1 MLLAKFEWLGLCRL
15 LTLWTYAWRATLHT
29 IIYFQILLTHILY
42 SQIDMISLRYANSGP
57 LVSKAF
63 LQSFF
68 ISFTCFLIWLMSTM
82 SSINYIHHG
91 TSSLI
96 SVVMLFITNRNRLGH
111 SASYKC
117 KLKCCPLSSY
127 TCNHLSLDVLYNFD
141 ITIMHL
147 FFSTVFGIFSLLSKS
162 LRSRLNKKMAS
173 VRKLPSIILK
183 WNIWFLS

>member
-1 MLLAKFEWLGLCRL
+1 MIQLATGQVLVPKSQRNWSYMQIGGWLNSLLAEFKWLGLHRL

-29 IIYFQILLTHILY
+29 VINFQILLTHILY
-42 SQIDMISLRYANSGP
+42 SQIEMISLRYANSRP

-91 TSSLI
+91 TSSSI
-96 SVVMLFITNRNRLGH
+96 SVVMLFITNKNSLGH
-111 SASYKC
+111 SACYKC

-127 TCNHLSLDVLYNFD
+127 TCNHLSIDALYNFD
-141 ITIMHL
+141 ITIMYL
-147 FFSTVFGIFSLLSKS
+147 FFSTVVSIFFF
-162 LRSRLNKKMAS
+162 A
-173 VRKLPSIILK
+173 
-183 WNIWFLS
+183 F